1 MAKLRKIERRTK
13 EFILFMPRWSN
24 FSIWWRKIGKII
36 QATKQIQKKNGLDA
50 GGKQSVFI
58 LLDSCT
64 FLPCSGRTHSRRY
77 CYAIFSLTFSL
88 SFYLSI
94 IFKLSL
100 SDYYRCAACFRKSFA
115 KVLIFLRKNKGKT
128 VLLAQTALFLMFVNQ
143 PFGENIRRFEEK

>member
-1 MAKLRKIERRTK
+1 M
-13 EFILFMPRWSN
+13 ILEN
-24 FSIWWRKIGKII
+24 
-36 QATKQIQKKNGLDA
+36 KNGLDA

-128 VLLAQTALFLMFVNQ
+128 VLLAQTAPFLMFVNQ